1 MIIIYKSLKLLKTL
15 PLCLDNFTLS
25 ALNQLPVSIPLGSR
39 RAGLRHS
46 FSTVRRTRT
55 TGTAAAEEGICSW
68 LFKSFFVENIIEEP
82 IHVGKGKVTRHVL
95 PIVAVAEEAVS
106 VTKLIIILGPHGVI
120 NDVIQVKEIVT
131 LRAE

>member
-1 MIIIYKSLKLLKTL
+1 MIIIYESLKLLKT
-15 PLCLDNFTLS
+15 LCLDNFTLS

-46 FSTVRRTRT
+46 FSTVRRT
-55 TGTAAAEEGICSW
+55 TGTAAAAEEGICSW
-68 LFKSFFVENIIEEP
+68 LLKFFFVENIIEEP

-95 PIVAVAEEAVS
+95 SIVPVAEETVS
-106 VTKLIIILGPHGVI
+106 VTKLIIILGPHGIV

-131 LRAE
+131 LRGK